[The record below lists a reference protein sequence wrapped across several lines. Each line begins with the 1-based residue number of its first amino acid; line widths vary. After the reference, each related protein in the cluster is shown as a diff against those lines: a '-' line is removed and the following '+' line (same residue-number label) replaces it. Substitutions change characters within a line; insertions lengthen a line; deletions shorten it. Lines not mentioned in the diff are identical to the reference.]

1 MAREL
6 GAEVWAWVADMAK
19 ERQLEAS
26 EPAAAAAAAPA
37 AGTEVAAVLAQATTC
52 SASSMTATKEAEVLM
67 VAIVMTMPPLMS
79 MVAEAAM
86 PARVFTHTPTPY

>member
-26 EPAAAAAAAPA
+26 EPAAAAAAAA
-37 AGTEVAAVLAQATTC
+37 AGTEVAAVLAQATMSC
-52 SASSMTATKEAEVLM
+52 ASLMTATKEAEALM
-67 VAIVMTMPPLMS
+67 MAIVMTMPPLMS

-86 PARVFTHTPTPY
+86 PARVFTHTPTPF